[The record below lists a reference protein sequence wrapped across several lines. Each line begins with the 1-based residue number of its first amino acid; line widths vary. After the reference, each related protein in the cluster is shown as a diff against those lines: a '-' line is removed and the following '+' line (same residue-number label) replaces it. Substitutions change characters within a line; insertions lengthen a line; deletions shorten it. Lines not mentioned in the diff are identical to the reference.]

1 MILNFI
7 PSYFVR
13 PKGIK
18 YLSIYNYLTPIFK
31 GGSVDGGEYVNVTD
45 PVEEG
50 FGGGSVDDV
59 EDVNVTEPVGKGLL

>member
-1 MILNFI
+1 M
-7 PSYFVR
+7 
-13 PKGIK
+13 
-18 YLSIYNYLTPIFK
+18 
-31 GGSVDGGEYVNVTD
+31 DGGEYVNVTD